1 MIVDYVV
8 FFLLLGSSFVFYIL
22 HNRREHEETS
32 YIDLE
37 YGKTE
42 SPIERV
48 MFRLLMNNGFY
59 PQTQV
64 PCGKYRIDLV
74 ILGKIAVECDGKKW
88 HSSSQQKA
96 HDKRKDA
103 FLRENG
109 YIVLRFTG
117 RDIYRR
123 QKYILKKINES
134 IS

>member
-8 FFLLLGSSFVFYIL
+8 FFGLLGSSFVFYAL
-22 HNRREHEETS
+22 HKRRRSEEAS

-37 YGKTE
+37 YSKTE

-48 MFRLLMNNGFY
+48 MFRLLTNNGFY

-74 ILGKIAVECDGKKW
+74 ILGKIALECDGKQW
-88 HSSSQQKA
+88 HSSPQQKA